1 MTNTTVNNGDS
12 YATVRGKINQA
23 NAVRR
28 YIAYGAISAN
38 VNTPPGSPADGE
50 VYVIGAS
57 PTGDWAGQPNKIAVR
72 HNGAWIFE
80 PSVNAGGT
88 PVAIGAAHE
97 GLTVYVRDQD
107 LPLVWT
113 GTAWQA
119 VAGGGGGLN
128 TEQVQDVVGAMIV
141 AGPGITATYD
151 DTAGTLN
158 VSATG
163 GGLADAEF
171 VMDTMAAALV
181 PGSGVTITHND
192 PANTITVAAEAR
204 NPSSGLTT
212 ASTVVAPLIARL
224 RGVVNIAIDYGLSGD
239 PAQNVTTQ
247 FQQAINDLAGSGCKG
262 VLPGV
267 RADGQLATFSMA
279 GVTYAGFDRIHIEG
293 EGGGRGLLVGQN
305 AASGFSIGPEIVS
318 ATAGQPALIL
328 GNSNTSTSRFNK
340 ASHLLRNLQF
350 RGNSGAAPIRF
361 YNIID
366 LRIENCNFTSFGGGA
381 PSVENF
387 GPVGQT
393 WIGATFTAGP
403 CVIRPYF
410 NAGDGLITS
419 GTTVAMFGPRFIG
432 SPTWGLQL
440 IDTRGVTLN
449 QGVIEGCG
457 TTGDVNTGGIFSE
470 YLPRI
475 PSSDHANFDTITT
488 PTLLMNSCWFEN
500 NRGLACVASY
510 GGLIHDKGGSTY
522 IANPNAQHDIYVNA
536 GGYDIDGVYLR
547 TIQANRQHFR
557 EEGPGNVWGAAQ
569 RSEIRRRNRLR
580 LGEITTTATE
590 TTPQAIGV
598 WMDPHKSELVGRWQE
613 YPVVLGTTT
622 SPTFMPPGTGGA
634 ARGEWMRQG
643 DDMLVRI
650 FYRFGGNGQFFAG
663 DQWGFTLP
671 AKATV
676 ESSAFLSTVTETW
689 VSRASL
695 PGTRFINRLV
705 GIISPDS
712 RQLRL
717 FALGNPA
724 DPALPVNLNT
734 PFDWA
739 NGDQI
744 VIQARYPA
752 LWS

>member
-28 YIAYGAISAN
+28 YISYGAISAN
-38 VNTPPGSPADGE
+38 VNTPPGSPTDGD

-57 PTGDWAGQPNKIAVR
+57 PTGDWADQPNKIAVR

-119 VAGGGGGLN
+119 VAGGGGLN

-141 AGPGITATYD
+141 GGPGITATYD
-151 DTAGTLN
+151 DNAGTL
-158 VSATG
+158 TIEG
-163 GGLADAEF
+163 GAGAGGDAEF
-171 VMDTMAAALV
+171 VRDTMAAALV
-181 PGSGVTITHND
+181 AGSGVTITHND
-192 PANTITVAAEAR
+192 PANTITVTAEAR
-204 NPSSGLTT
+204 NPSSGLSQP
-212 ASTVVAPLIARL
+212 STVVAPLIARF
-224 RGVVNIAIDYGLSGD
+224 RGVVNIAVDYDLSGD
-239 PAQNVTTQ
+239 SAQNVTTQ

-318 ATAGQPALIL
+318 AVANQPALIL

-350 RGNSGAAPIRF
+350 RGNSGAAPICF

-403 CVIRPYF
+403 CVIRPFF
-410 NAGDGLITS
+410 NAGDGGVMS

-432 SPTWGLQL
+432 SPTWGLRL

-470 YLPRI
+470 YLPRT

-500 NRGLACVASY
+500 NRGLASVASY
-510 GGLIHDKGGSTY
+510 GGMIHDKGGSTY
-522 IANPNAQHDIYVNA
+522 IANSNALHDIYVNA

-557 EEGPGNVWGAAQ
+557 EEGPGNVWGGAERTQ
-569 RSEIRRRNRLR
+569 VRRRNRIR
-580 LGEITTTATE
+580 LGEITTTASE
-590 TTPQAIGV
+590 TTPQPIGV
-598 WMDPHKSELVGRWQE
+598 WLDPNKSELVGRWQE
-613 YPVVLGTTT
+613 YPVVLGTTGN
-622 SPTFMPPGTGGA
+622 PTNMPPGTGGSA
-634 ARGEWMRQG
+634 HGLWMRRG
-643 DDMLVRI
+643 DNMAVRI
-650 FYRFGGNGQFFAG
+650 YYRFGGAGQFFFG
-663 DQWGFTLP
+663 TQWAFTLP
-671 AKATV
+671 AR
-676 ESSAFLSTVTETW
+676 SSQEVAAFLSMNTRSW
-689 VSRASL
+689 VRDASADQ
-695 PGTRFINRLV
+695 RFMGALK
-705 GIISPDS
+705 GIVSPNS
-712 RQLRL
+712 SQLRL
-717 FALGNPA
+717 WAGGGTVS
-724 DPALPVNLNT
+724 DPAQQVNLSV
-734 PFDWA
+734 PFSWA
-739 NGDQI
+739 EGDEI
-744 VIQARYPA
+744 VIEAEYPA
-752 LWS
+752 LW